1 MTEKEFEI
9 AIEQEISWLRY
20 YALKRDELT
29 ESSNL
34 YDDLISIGYTK
45 RVIPL
50 SDRCPKFI
58 VTSENQITEK
68 TRIEDL
74 VIITER
80 RNTQDNKFTPLEVLW
95 MDKTKREWII
105 RQLN

>member
-1 MTEKEFEI
+1 MTESEFKI

-50 SDRCPKFI
+50 WDRCPKLI
-58 VTSENQITEK
+58 VTSDMRITEK
-68 TRIEDL
+68 TPVKDL

>member
-1 MTEKEFEI
+1 MTEKEFQI
-9 AIEQEISWLRY
+9 AIEQEISWLKY

-50 SDRCPKFI
+50 WDRCPKFI
-58 VTSENQITEK
+58 VTSDMGITEK

-74 VIITER
+74 EIISER
-80 RNTQDNKFTPLEVLW
+80 RNLLQNKFTPLEVLW
-95 MDKTKREWII
+95 MDNTKRGWII